1 MFNCYENY
9 QCFYLPWVGM
19 IVGRNVDGA
28 KVGTI
33 EDVANIVEGK
43 WVVKSVLNV
52 LNIVVDWE
60 YDELSA
66 VDWIVVEIKDEVLVL
81 IKVVVFVVG
90 TNDEDDIIDTC
101 VELCWVLVVGRV
113 EVPVVIQINLQ
124 NTYLVNIYLWLSL
137 KLRKSLL

>member
-1 MFNCYENY
+1 
-9 QCFYLPWVGM
+9 M

-66 VDWIVVEIKDEVLVL
+66 VD
-81 IKVVVFVVG
+81 
-90 TNDEDDIIDTC
+90 
-101 VELCWVLVVGRV
+101 
-113 EVPVVIQINLQ
+113 
-124 NTYLVNIYLWLSL
+124 
-137 KLRKSLL
+137 

>member
-1 MFNCYENY
+1 
-9 QCFYLPWVGM
+9 M

-52 LNIVVDWE
+52 LDIVVDWE

-66 VDWIVVEIKDEVLVL
+66 VDCVVVEIKDEVLVL

-90 TNDEDDIIDTC
+90 TKDEVDILDTC
-101 VELCWVLVVGRV
+101 VELC
-113 EVPVVIQINLQ
+113 
-124 NTYLVNIYLWLSL
+124 
-137 KLRKSLL
+137 